1 MYKIKCMR
9 IKCMRIKLLVFS
21 FTILSGYG
29 AVNAQENNKNENRR
43 EIRISATI
51 LSGPEA
57 VNAQWNNKNENR
69 HEIRIS
75 ASDGLTRNSGDIFGI
90 ALVDALLGTKRE
102 DTKSSGV
109 YSLGYRYSINR
120 FRIGSDVSFSSTS
133 SKLTLLRDQTP
144 SIKEHNLSFMVLPA
158 VEFQYYK
165 RKLVELYGSA
175 AGGVDLTRTSYK
187 QIDNAK
193 NHQLQETSLHTS
205 FAWQVSP
212 IAIRVGNKTF
222 GGFLEA
228 GLGHKGFLSAGVGVK
243 F

>member
-1 MYKIKCMR
+1 MK
-9 IKCMRIKLLVFS
+9 IKCMRIKLLVLS
-21 FTILSGYG
+21 LTILSGFG

-51 LSGPEA
+51 LSGAE
-57 VNAQWNNKNENR
+57 VDNARRNNKHENK

-75 ASDGLTRNSGDIFGI
+75 ASDGLTRNIGEVFGI

-102 DTKSSGV
+102 DTKNYGV

-120 FRIGSDVSFSSTS
+120 FRVGSDVSFSSTS
-133 SKLTLLRDQTP
+133 SKLTLLREKTP
-144 SIKEHNLSFMVLPA
+144 SLKEDNLSFMVLPA

-165 RKLVELYGSA
+165 RGVIELYGSA

-187 QIDNAK
+187 KIDNAK
-193 NHQLQETSLHTS
+193 NYQPQQTSLNTS

-212 IAIRVGNKTF
+212 IAIRVGNSTI